1 MYINKIYCRPAERRD
16 ADLLFEWVN
25 DSKVRKNSL
34 SSEKISYSEH
44 INWFSKVLSD
54 DSVEIY
60 IYYLDD
66 EPIGQVRLNYSD
78 NEVSISYSIAKKY
91 RGQGYGKYII
101 HDIEKIIIKNHSE
114 VNTIHAKVK
123 GDNTAS
129 QKIFEDNEYNQTSSE
144 HTSQNQNI
152 LEYRKTI
159 DKNSIQTKISEDL
172 HKETEPGDGG
182 ENTPPNKQQKRTQA
196 L

>member
-1 MYINKIYCRPAERRD
+1 MNKITCRPANAQD
-16 ADLLFEWVN
+16 INLLFEWVN
-25 DSKVRKNSL
+25 DDAARKSAFNSNP
-34 SSEKISYSEH
+34 ITYSEH
-44 INWFSKVLSD
+44 QKWYADCLKD
-54 DSVEIY
+54 KSVEIY
-60 IYYLDD
+60 IYYLDN
-66 EPIGQVRLNYSD
+66 EPIGQVRLNYSEND
-78 NEVSISYSIAKKY
+78 VDIDYSIAKKY

-182 ENTPPNKQQKRTQA
+182 GGEYSS
-196 L
+196 